1 VALTTTASTVR
12 GRLDDKVVLITGTG
26 RGQGRAAAQLFCTEG
41 ARVVGCDLDAPA
53 NAETVS
59 TITASGGHIVGMAP
73 VDLGDSAQ
81 ARQWVHDAAAVHGR
95 IDVLFNNAAAPRF
108 AAIDDLTDD
117 DWHSTIRNELDLI
130 FYVTQAAWQ
139 YVSASSGTIV
149 NTASVQ
155 AHIGIPPNGGLAH
168 AAAKGGVVA
177 MTRQLA
183 AEGAPL
189 GIRANSIARE
199 RLKPPPTRT
208 SSTPTRLDRRF
219 WLPFSS
225 SGSDKPA
232 TSPHSRST
240 SRPTNP
246 PTSAAPTS
254 SSMAASRQPRAPTR
268 RILWDGP
275 ATSSMT
281 RRAGR
286 TCRVP
291 GGR

>member
-189 GIRANSIARE
+189 GIRANSISPGTVGTPANAHIFDSDETRQEVLAPLLIKRLGQARDIATLALYLASDE
-199 RLKPPPTRT
+199 
-208 SSTPTRLDRRF
+208 SSYV
-219 WLPFSS
+219 
-225 SGSDKPA
+225 SGADFIIDGGLTA
-232 TSPHSRST
+232 T
-240 SRPTNP
+240 
-246 PTSAAPTS
+246 
-254 SSMAASRQPRAPTR
+254 
-268 RILWDGP
+268 
-275 ATSSMT
+275 
-281 RRAGR
+281 
-286 TCRVP
+286 
-291 GGR
+291 